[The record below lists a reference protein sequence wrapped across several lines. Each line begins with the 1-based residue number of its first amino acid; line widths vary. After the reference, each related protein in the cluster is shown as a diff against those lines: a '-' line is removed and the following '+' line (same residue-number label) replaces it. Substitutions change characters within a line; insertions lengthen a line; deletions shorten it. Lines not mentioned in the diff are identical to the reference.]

1 MERQMMRGVLE
12 RLEASG
18 ELRTCDVSVDPKFEL
33 GAVLSYFNNETPI
46 LFTKV
51 KGSKVRVAGGLYGN
65 RRLILDLLNTTN
77 EERIGRLMH
86 AIACPSQPKIVARG
100 PVQENIVK
108 SGIDILRMFPVPTSN
123 EFDSAPFITAGM
135 IAYRDPFSGK
145 MHMAVRRFQV
155 NRGNS
160 INVLISP
167 ASPHMNAVV
176 KRCSEQNRA
185 LECAL
190 ILGYDASLLLASQIS
205 SSKYGLDK
213 YEVDSTLRGEPLELV
228 RCQTI
233 DLTVPSHAEIVF
245 EGVIKPGHVGKE
257 GPFAELMSYYSEVG
271 DTPLMD
277 ITCVTHRNDPI
288 FQHAFPC
295 REEHL
300 VYGMIKEAEVYSMLK
315 HTVDVQDVNLTI
327 GGGCRLH
334 AVVSIKKHSPG
345 DGKSAILGVLGY
357 YKDIKHVVVVDDDVD
372 IYDMLDVEAAVAT
385 RFQASHDLVV
395 VNGAL
400 GSPLEPSH
408 LDAGV
413 SDKLGLDCTKPL
425 GEKAGH
431 YLKAVIPGFDP
442 KTFDIGRYFPS
453 SK

>member
-1 MERQMMRGVLE
+1 MRSVLE

-18 ELRTCDVSVDPKFEL
+18 ALCTCDIPVDPKFEL

-46 LFTKV
+46 LFTNV
-51 KGSKVRVAGGLYGN
+51 KGSKVRIAGGLYGN
-65 RRLILDLLNTTN
+65 RRLILDLLNTTD
-77 EERIGRLMH
+77 EERIGRLMQ
-86 AIACPSQPKIVARG
+86 AISNPGQPEVVSSG

-123 EFDSAPFITAGM
+123 ELDSGPFITAGM
-135 IAYRDPFSGK
+135 IAYRDPDSGK

-160 INVLISP
+160 INVLVSP
-167 ASPHMNAVV
+167 ASPHLNSVLKHCA
-176 KRCSEQNRA
+176 KQNRT

-213 YEVDSTLRGEPLELV
+213 YEVDSTLRGEPLKLV

-233 DLTVPSHAEIVF
+233 DLAVPAYAEIVF
-245 EGVIKPGHVGKE
+245 EGVIKPGHVGME
-257 GPFAELMSYYSEVG
+257 GPFAELMSYYSEIG
-271 DTPLMD
+271 NAPLMD
-277 ITCVTHRNDPI
+277 ISCVTHRNDPV

-300 VYGMIKEAEVYSMLK
+300 AYGMIKEAEVYSMLK

-334 AVVSIKKHSPG
+334 AVVSIKKRSQG
-345 DGKSAILGVLGY
+345 DGKSTILGVLGY

-372 IYDMLDVEAAVAT
+372 IYDMLDVEAAIAS
-385 RFQASHDLVV
+385 RFQASRDLVV

-408 LDAGV
+408 LDAWV
-413 SDKLGLDCTKPL
+413 SDKLGFDCTKPL

-431 YLKAVIPGFDP
+431 YRKAVIPGFDP
-442 KTFDIGRYFPS
+442 KTFNIKKYFPS